1 LLHAQLLGF
10 AADKKAPIYFM
21 ADKQME

>member
-10 AADKKAPIYFM
+10 AADKKVPIYFM